1 MGWDEENRRGHDGE
15 TVVTTS
21 TVAVYTEA
29 DHISPFP
36 AMLTRPRSDPPLSN
50 LPPGPDPNAIFRMIL
65 SVSICYSR
73 HSLSLPRLP
82 RHPRTDWGGGRM
94 ASGRRQT
101 GGDKRNVDEEEA
113 DEDSNVLIAVLPE
126 IK

>member
-1 MGWDEENRRGHDGE
+1 
-15 TVVTTS
+15 
-21 TVAVYTEA
+21 
-29 DHISPFP
+29 
-36 AMLTRPRSDPPLSN
+36 
-50 LPPGPDPNAIFRMIL
+50 
-65 SVSICYSR
+65 
-73 HSLSLPRLP
+73 
-82 RHPRTDWGGGRM
+82 M